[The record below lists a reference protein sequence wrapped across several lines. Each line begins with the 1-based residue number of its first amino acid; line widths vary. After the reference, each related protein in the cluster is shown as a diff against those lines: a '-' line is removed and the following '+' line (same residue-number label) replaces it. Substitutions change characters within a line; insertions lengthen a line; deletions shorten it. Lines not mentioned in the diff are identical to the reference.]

1 MNLVDDSS
9 EGKWCV
15 WRLDDNGN
23 EIRMR
28 SGLTRDEADSIASEF
43 TARGHKQTYWVAVHE
58 VDTTGQLDAADG
70 DARNA
75 S

>member
-1 MNLVDDSS
+1 MTSVDNSS
-9 EGKWCV
+9 GKHWCV

-28 SGLTRDEADSIASEF
+28 SHLTREEANSIAAQF
-43 TARGHKQTYWVAVHE
+43 TARGHKQTYWVSRQ
-58 VDTTGQLDAADG
+58 DPDASDRSSVADS
-70 DARNA
+70 N